1 MLTKPTGGILMK
13 THTSPTELFSLAG
26 KSALVTGAS
35 GALGAAAASALTA
48 AGAHVTLAGANE
60 KALQEVADGLIETGA
75 SVSIFVGRPDNE
87 QNAQAMIEAAT
98 KDHPLDIVVSA
109 AGTAV
114 VKPITEM
121 AESEFDMV
129 MDANVRQ
136 SWLLCR
142 AASKVMIA
150 QKRGGKMILI
160 SSVRA
165 HFATPAGTSAY
176 GTSKAAINML
186 TRSLAVELGPHNI
199 CVNAIAPT
207 VFRSA
212 LTAWLFEPEGADK
225 REQVLSRIPLGR
237 LGEPEDFSGIFMFL
251 ASQASN
257 LVTGEIINIDGGFSC
272 N

>member
-1 MLTKPTGGILMK
+1 MNTHLT
-13 THTSPTELFSLAG
+13 HTELFSLTG

-35 GALGAAAASALTA
+35 GALGSAAASALTA
-48 AGAHVTLAGANE
+48 AGAHVTLAGANKE
-60 KALQEVADGLIETGA
+60 ALQEVAEDLRKRGG

-87 QNAQAMIEAAT
+87 KSAQAMIEAAT

-114 VKPITEM
+114 VKPITDM
-121 AESEFDMV
+121 AEGEFDRV

-165 HFATPAGTSAY
+165 HFATTAGTSAY

-186 TRSLAVELGPHNI
+186 TRSLAVELGSHNI

-212 LTAWLFEPEGADK
+212 LTAWLFEPESADK
-225 REQVLSRIPLGR
+225 KQEVLSRIPIGR
-237 LGEPEDFSGIFMFL
+237 LGEPEDFRGIFMFL
-251 ASQASN
+251 SSQASN
-257 LVTGEIINIDGGFSC
+257 LVTGEVINIDGGFSC

>member
-1 MLTKPTGGILMK
+1 MK
-13 THTSPTELFSLAG
+13 KTFTPTELFSLKG
-26 KSALVTGAS
+26 KSALVVGAS
-35 GALGAAAASALTA
+35 GALGSAAAHALAA
-48 AGAHVTLAGANE
+48 AGANLTLTGSNS
-60 KALQEVADGLIETGA
+60 ETLKSLAEQLDQFGV
-75 SVSIFVGRPDNE
+75 SVNVHIGRPE
-87 QNAQAMIEAAT
+87 TEENAQDMILAAT
-98 KDHPLDIVVSA
+98 KSHPLDIIICAS
-109 AGTAV
+109 GTAV

-121 AESEFDMV
+121 QPDEFDKV

-136 SWLLCR
+136 SWLVCR
-142 AASKVMIA
+142 AASKVMIE
-150 QKRGGKMILI
+150 QNRGGKMILV

-165 HFATPAGTSAY
+165 HFATTAGTSAY

-212 LTAWLFEPEGADK
+212 LTSWLFETESADK
-225 REQVLSRIPLGR
+225 RQQVLSRIPLGR
-237 LGEPEDFSGIFMFL
+237 LGEPEDFNGIFMFL
-251 ASQASN
+251 ASSASN

>member
-1 MLTKPTGGILMK
+1 MN
-13 THTSPTELFSLAG
+13 THVSHNELFSLAG
-26 KSALVTGAS
+26 KSALITGAS
-35 GALGAAAASALTA
+35 GALGAAAASALAA
-48 AGAHVTLAGANE
+48 AGANVTLTGANE
-60 KALQEVADGLIETGA
+60 EGLKKVADSLAKTG
-75 SVSIFVGRPDNE
+75 VNISIFVGRPDSDE
-87 QNAQAMIEAAT
+87 NAQAMIKAAT

-109 AGTAV
+109 AGTSV
-114 VKPITEM
+114 VKPITDM
-121 AESEFDMV
+121 LESEFDKV

-142 AASKVMIA
+142 AASKVMID

-212 LTAWLFEPEGADK
+212 LTAWLFEPESADK
-225 REQVLSRIPLGR
+225 RQQVLNRIPLGR
-237 LGEPEDFSGIFMFL
+237 LGEPEDFRGIFMFL
-251 ASQASN
+251 AAPASD

>member
-1 MLTKPTGGILMK
+1 MN
-13 THTSPTELFSLAG
+13 THTSHTELFSLAG
-26 KSALVTGAS
+26 KSALITGAS
-35 GALGAAAASALTA
+35 GALGAAASSALSA
-48 AGAHVTLAGANE
+48 AGAHVTLAGANQN
-60 KALQEVADGLIETGA
+60 ALAEVADEIRNNGG
-75 SVSIFVGRPDNE
+75 SVSIFVGRPDSE
-87 QNAQAMIEAAT
+87 QSAQAMIEAAT

-109 AGTAV
+109 SGMAI

-121 AESEFDMV
+121 AETEFDSV

-136 SWLLCR
+136 SWLLCK

-165 HFATPAGTSAY
+165 QFATTAGTSAY

-186 TRSLAVELGPHNI
+186 TRSLAVELGSHNI

-212 LTAWLFEPEGADK
+212 LTAWLYEPEAADK
-225 REQVLSRIPLGR
+225 RQQVLNRIPLGK
-237 LGEPEDFSGIFMFL
+237 LGEPEDFRGIFMFL

-257 LVTGEIINIDGGFSC
+257 LVTGEVINIDGGFSC